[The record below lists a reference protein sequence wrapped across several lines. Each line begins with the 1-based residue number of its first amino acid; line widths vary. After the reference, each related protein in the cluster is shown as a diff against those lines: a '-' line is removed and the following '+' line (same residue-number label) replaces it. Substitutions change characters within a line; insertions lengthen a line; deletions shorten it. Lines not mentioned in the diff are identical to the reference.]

1 MINNNV
7 RQKSKDHK
15 LFTLTFIF
23 SQKDNI
29 MEDHKKDTEQKEVST
44 ESQEVC
50 ENAKDSKS
58 ACLKRMIE
66 AYSDCD

>member
-1 MINNNV
+1 
-7 RQKSKDHK
+7 
-15 LFTLTFIF
+15 
-23 SQKDNI
+23 
-29 MEDHKKDTEQKEVST
+29 MEVNKKDTEQKEEVST

-50 ENAKDSKS
+50 DNAQDSRS